1 MDDNGDGPGA
11 LTVAELSCGSCGT
24 QLSALA
30 KFCSECGSPL
40 TEATR
45 SAEYKQ
51 VTVLFADVVHSMD
64 IAAAVGP
71 ERLREIMAE
80 LVDHAAGVVKRYG
93 GTVDKFTGD
102 GVMAVFGAPIAYE
115 DHGAR
120 ACLAAMGIQE
130 QMAQLA
136 TGVASRDGIDLRLRI
151 GLNSG
156 QVIAGDIGSTSLGYT
171 TIGEHVGLAQRMQSV
186 APPGGVM
193 LSDST
198 ARIVADVATLA
209 EPEMAHIKGA
219 TGPVPAHRLL
229 AMTEHRELVGR
240 HASTLV
246 GREWELGALTGML
259 HRAVGGHGCLVGLVG
274 PAGIGKSRLVA
285 ETASVARSLGVEVFS
300 AFCESHAAEVPFRA
314 IAALLRT
321 AFGINELDAESARN
335 RIRDRVPDVD
345 PEDLLLLD
353 DLLRIRDP
361 RHDVPD
367 IAADAR
373 RRRITAV
380 VDAAY
385 LGRSTP
391 AVYVIEDAHWI
402 DPTSESMLA
411 DFLSV
416 VARTHSLVLVT
427 YRPEYRGALS
437 HVPGTQTIFLAPLD
451 DSQTVLLVKELL
463 GSHPSVAGLIPQIVE
478 RAAGNPFFAES
489 IVRDLADRDV
499 LEGTRGD
506 YVCAHD
512 QADITV
518 PATLQAAIAARIDR
532 LDAAAKHT
540 LNAAAVIGVRFD
552 EDLLTELSDSPS
564 LPTLLD
570 AELIDQVAFAPR
582 AEFGFRHPLIRRVAY
597 ESQLKADRAAL
608 HRRLADVI
616 AVKGSV
622 GDENAALIAEHLQS
636 AGDLRAAYDWHMRA
650 AAWSANRDIAGACLS
665 WERARQVADSIA
677 ADDPDAVSMQIAP
690 RTLWCANAWRLHA
703 GVGGRRFEEL
713 QELCDRAGDKTS
725 PAIAMTGLLAEGVV
739 QGRIREASHLAAE
752 HTALLESIADP
763 TLMVGLAVGTIGVRV
778 VTGEI
783 QEVLRWSDTVIDL
796 AHDDPVK
803 GNYVMGS
810 PLATAYATRSLAR
823 WCLARPGWRND
834 MERAVELARSSD
846 PWTRATVMFYT
857 FGAAIACGVYAVDD
871 AVCREIDAALKM
883 AEAAGDDLG
892 MAFTKY
898 TMGLALVRGDGADRD
913 RGLELLTEVRELTLE
928 GRFYLS
934 ELPVV
939 ELYVAR
945 EQARH
950 GDVDDAISGMRTALD
965 LLFERGQFAWGV
977 VASAMF
983 VETLLDRGG
992 GSDLVEAEAVT
1003 DRMATAPLEMASE
1016 CLDLWLLRMRAL
1028 LADAHGEES
1037 VYRDNRDRYRATA
1050 AALGF
1055 EGHMQWAEAMP

>member
-1 MDDNGDGPGA
+1 LGA
-11 LTVAELSCGSCGT
+11 T
-24 QLSALA
+24 A

-40 TEATR
+40 AEATR

-102 GVMAVFGAPIAYE
+102 GIMAVFGAPIAYE

-130 QMAQLA
+130 QMGQIA

-186 APPGGVM
+186 APPAGVM

-219 TGPVPAHRLL
+219 TEPVPAHRLL
-229 AMTEHRELVGR
+229 AMTEHHELGGR

-246 GREWELGALTGML
+246 GREWEVGALTGML

-321 AFGINELDAESARN
+321 GFGINELDAESARN

-353 DLLRIRDP
+353 DLLGIRD
-361 RHDVPD
+361 HGQDVPD

-373 RRRITAV
+373 RRRLTTLV
-380 VDAAY
+380 NAAY
-385 LGRSTP
+385 LSRSTP

-416 VARTHSLVLVT
+416 VARTHSLVLTT

-437 HVPGTQTIFLAPLD
+437 HIPGGQTIFLAPLD
-451 DSQTVLLVKELL
+451 DSQTVSLVTELL
-463 GSHPSVAGLIPQIVE
+463 GAHPSVAGLVVQIAE

-489 IVRDLADRDV
+489 IVRDLADRHV
-499 LEGTRGD
+499 LAGTRGE
-506 YVCAHD
+506 YVCTQDH
-512 QADITV
+512 ADVTV

-552 EDLLTELSDSPS
+552 EDLLSELADIGP
-564 LPTLLD
+564 LRKLID
-570 AELIDQVAFAPR
+570 AELVDQVAFAPR
-582 AEFGFRHPLIRRVAY
+582 TEFGFRHPLIRWVAY
-597 ESQLKADRAAL
+597 ESQLKVDRAAL
-608 HRRLADVI
+608 HRRLADTI
-616 AVKGSV
+616 TASASL
-622 GDENAALIAEHLQS
+622 DDANAALIAEHLQG
-636 AGDLRAAYDWHMRA
+636 AGDLGAAYEWHMRA
-650 AAWSANRDIAGACLS
+650 GAWLASRDIAGACSS
-665 WERARQVADSIA
+665 WERAWQVADTIA
-677 ADDPDAVSMQIAP
+677 ADDDPDALAMQIAP

-703 GVGGRRFEEL
+703 GVAGRRFDEL

-725 PAIAMTGLLAEGVV
+725 PAIAMTGLLAERVV
-739 QGRIREASHLAAE
+739 QGRIREASRLAAE
-752 HTALLESIADP
+752 HSALIESIADP

-796 AHDDPVK
+796 AHGDPAR
-803 GNYVMGS
+803 GNYIMGS
-810 PLATAYATRSLAR
+810 PLAGAYATRSLAR
-823 WCLARPGWRND
+823 WCFLHPGWRDD
-834 MERAVELARSSD
+834 MERAVELAHSSD

-857 FGAAIACGVYAVDD
+857 FGAAVAAGVYAVDD
-871 AVCREIDAALKM
+871 AAHHEIDDALRM
-883 AEAAGDDLG
+883 AEASGDDL
-892 MAFTKY
+892 AVSFTKY
-898 TMGLALVRGDGADRD
+898 TKGLLLVQGDSADRN
-913 RGLELLTEVRELTLE
+913 RGLELLTEVRELTLA

-939 ELYVAR
+939 ELYAAR
-945 EQARH
+945 EHARH
-950 GDVDDAISGMRTALD
+950 GHLDDAISGMRPALA

-977 VASAMF
+977 VASAAF
-983 VETLLDRGG
+983 VGTLLDRGG
-992 GSDLVEAEAVT
+992 KADLAEAEAVA

-1016 CLDLWLLRMRAL
+1016 CRDLWLLLVRTL
-1028 LADAHGEES
+1028 LLGARGDES
-1037 VYRDNRDRYRATA
+1037 AYRDYRDRYRASATS
-1050 AALGF
+1050 LGF
-1055 EGHMQWAEAMP
+1055 EGHMKWASAMP

>member
-1 MDDNGDGPGA
+1 M
-11 LTVAELSCGSCGT
+11 
-24 QLSALA
+24 
-30 KFCSECGSPL
+30 
-40 TEATR
+40 EAAR

-51 VTVLFADVVHSMD
+51 ATVLFADVVHSMD

-71 ERLREIMAE
+71 ERFREIMAE
-80 LVDHAAGVVKRYG
+80 LVDHAASVVKRYG
-93 GTVDKFTGD
+93 GIVDKFTGD
-102 GVMAVFGAPIAYE
+102 GIMAVFGAPIAYE

-130 QMAQLA
+130 QMAQIA

-171 TIGEHVGLAQRMQSV
+171 TIGEHVGLAQRMESV

-219 TGPVPAHRLL
+219 TGPVRAHRLL
-229 AMTEHRELVGR
+229 AMTEHRELGGR

-246 GREWELGALTGML
+246 GREWEVGALTGML
-259 HRAVGGHGCLVGLVG
+259 HRAVGGRGCLVGLVG
-274 PAGIGKSRLVA
+274 PAGIGKSRLVG
-285 ETASVARSLGVEVFS
+285 ETALIARSLGVEVFS
-300 AFCESHAAEVPFRA
+300 AYCESHAAEVPFHA

-361 RHDVPD
+361 GHDVPD

-373 RRRITAV
+373 RRRLTTV
-380 VDAAY
+380 VNAAY

-451 DSQTVLLVKELL
+451 DSQTTALVSELL
-463 GSHPSVAGLIPQIVE
+463 GSHSSVAGLISQIAD

-489 IVRDLADRDV
+489 IVRDLADQDV
-499 LEGTRGD
+499 LEGAPGD
-506 YVCAHD
+506 YECTRDH
-512 QADITV
+512 ADVTV

-532 LDAAAKHT
+532 LDAAAKQT

-552 EDLLTELSDSPS
+552 EDLLSELADTTA
-564 LPTLLD
+564 LPMLLD

-597 ESQLKADRAAL
+597 ESQLKADRARL
-608 HRRLADVI
+608 HRRLADAI
-616 AVKGSV
+616 AASASM
-622 GDENAALIAEHLQS
+622 GDENAALIAEHLQD

-650 AAWSANRDIAGACLS
+650 GAWLASRDIAGACLS
-665 WERARQVADSIA
+665 WERARQVADLIA

-803 GNYVMGS
+803 GNYVLGS
-810 PLATAYATRSLAR
+810 PLAAAYATRSLAR
-823 WCLARPGWRND
+823 WCLALPGWRGD
-834 MERAVELARSSD
+834 MERAIELARSSD
-846 PWTRATVMFYT
+846 PWTRATVVFYT
-857 FGAAIACGVYAVDD
+857 YGAGIASGIYTPDD
-871 AVCREIDAALKM
+871 AACREIDNALRV
-883 AEAAGDDLG
+883 AESAGDDLAVS
-892 MAFTKY
+892 MAKY
-898 TMGLALVRGDGADRD
+898 TKALLLVHGDYADRD
-913 RGLELLTEVRELTLE
+913 RGLELLMEVRDLIVQ

-939 ELYVAR
+939 ELYAGR

-950 GDVDDAISGMRTALD
+950 GDVDVIGGMQAALD

-977 VASAMF
+977 VASAVF
-983 VETLLDRGG
+983 VGTLLSRGG
-992 GSDLVEAEAVT
+992 EGDLAEAEAVT
-1003 DRMATAPLEMASE
+1003 DRMATAPLEMASIAGE
-1016 CLDLWLLRMRAL
+1016 LWLLRLRAL
-1028 LADAHGEES
+1028 LADARGDKS
-1037 VYRDNRDRYRATA
+1037 GYRDHRDRYLATA
-1050 AALGF
+1050 IALGF
-1055 EGHMQWAEAMP
+1055 EGHIAWAESMP

>member
-1 MDDNGDGPGA
+1 M
-11 LTVAELSCGSCGT
+11 
-24 QLSALA
+24 
-30 KFCSECGSPL
+30 
-40 TEATR
+40 
-45 SAEYKQ
+45 
-51 VTVLFADVVHSMD
+51 LFADVVHSMD

-102 GVMAVFGAPIAYE
+102 GIMAVFGAPIAYE

-130 QMAQLA
+130 QMAQIA

-171 TIGEHVGLAQRMQSV
+171 TIGEHVGLAQRMESV

-209 EPEMAHIKGA
+209 EPEMVYIRGA
-219 TGPVPAHRLL
+219 TEPVPAHRLL
-229 AMTEHRELVGR
+229 AMTEHHELGGR

-246 GREWELGALTGML
+246 GREWEVGALTGML
-259 HRAVGGHGCLVGLVG
+259 HRAVGGHGCVVGIAG
-274 PAGIGKSRLVA
+274 PAGIGKSRLVS
-285 ETASVARSLGVEVFS
+285 ETASIARRLGAEVFS

-321 AFGINELDAESARN
+321 AFGIDELDAESARN
-335 RIRDRVPDVD
+335 RIRDRVVGVD

-353 DLLRIRDP
+353 DLLGIRDP
-361 RHDVPD
+361 GHDVPD

-373 RRRITAV
+373 RRRLTTLV
-380 VDAAY
+380 NAAY

-411 DFLSV
+411 EFLSV

-437 HVPGTQTIFLAPLD
+437 HVPGAQTIFLSPLE
-451 DSQTVLLVKELL
+451 DSETTSLVEELL
-463 GSHPSVAGLIPQIVE
+463 GPHSSVAGLISQIAD

-489 IVRDLADRDV
+489 IVRDLADRNV
-499 LEGTRGD
+499 LEGARGE
-506 YVCAHD
+506 YVCTRDH
-512 QADITV
+512 ADVTV

-532 LDAAAKHT
+532 LDAAAKQT

-552 EDLLTELSDSPS
+552 EELLAELADGSA
-564 LPTLLD
+564 LPKLLD

-597 ESQLKADRAAL
+597 ESQLKADRARL
-608 HRRLADVI
+608 HRRLADAI
-616 AVKGSV
+616 AARGSL
-622 GDENAALIAEHLQS
+622 GDENAALIAEHLQG
-636 AGDLRAAYDWHMRA
+636 AGDMRAAYDWHMRA
-650 AAWSANRDIAGACLS
+650 GAWLASRDIAGACLS
-665 WERARQVADSIA
+665 WERARQVADTIA
-677 ADDPDAVSMQIAP
+677 ADDPDDPDAVSMQIAS

-703 GVGGRRFEEL
+703 SVSGSRFDEL

-725 PAIAMTGLLAEGVV
+725 PAIAMTGLLAESLI
-739 QGRIREASHLAAE
+739 QGRIREASQLAAE
-752 HTALLESIADP
+752 HSALIESIADP

-783 QEVLRWSDTVIDL
+783 REVLRWSDTVIDL
-796 AHDDPVK
+796 AHDDPVR

-810 PLATAYATRSLAR
+810 PLAAAYATRSLAR
-823 WCLARPGWRND
+823 WSFALPGSRDD
-834 MERAVELARSSD
+834 MERAVEMARNSD
-846 PWTRATVMFYT
+846 PWTRAAVMFYT
-857 FGAAIACGVYAVDD
+857 FGAPIAGGVYVVDG
-871 AVCREIDAALKM
+871 AACREIDDALRM
-883 AEAAGDDLG
+883 AESAGDDLG
-892 MAFTKY
+892 VVFTKY
-898 TMGLALVRGDGADRD
+898 TKGLVLVHGDAADRD

-928 GRFYLS
+928 DRFYLS
-934 ELPVV
+934 ELPMV

-950 GDVDDAISGMRTALD
+950 GDVDDAINRMRNALD

-977 VASAMF
+977 VASAVF
-983 VETLLDRGG
+983 VGTLLDHGG
-992 GSDLVEAEAVT
+992 EGDLAEAEAVT
-1003 DRMATAPLEMASE
+1003 DRMETAPLEMAPE
-1016 CLDLWLLRMRAL
+1016 CHDVWLLRMRAL
-1028 LADAHGEES
+1028 LADARGDES
-1037 VYRDNRDRYRATA
+1037 VYRDYRDRYRATA
-1050 AALGF
+1050 TALGF
-1055 EGHMQWAEAMP
+1055 EGHMEWAEAMP

>member
-1 MDDNGDGPGA
+1 MDDGSDA
-11 LTVAELSCGSCGT
+11 LAAAGLSCGSCGT
-24 QLSALA
+24 QLSATA

-51 VTVLFADVVHSMD
+51 VTVLFADVMHSMD

-102 GVMAVFGAPIAYE
+102 GIMAVFGAPIAYE

-130 QMAQLA
+130 QMTQIA

-156 QVIAGDIGSTSLGYT
+156 QVVAGDIGSTSLGYT
-171 TIGEHVGLAQRMQSV
+171 TIGEHVGLAQRMESV

-209 EPEMAHIKGA
+209 EPEMAHVKGA
-219 TGPVPAHRLL
+219 TEPVPAHRLL
-229 AMTEHRELVGR
+229 AMTEHRELGGR

-246 GREWELGALTGML
+246 GREWEVGALTGML
-259 HRAVGGHGCLVGLVG
+259 HRAVGGHGCVVGIVG
-274 PAGIGKSRLVA
+274 PAGIGKSRLVS
-285 ETASVARSLGVEVFS
+285 ETASIARRLGAEVFS
-300 AFCESHAAEVPFRA
+300 AFCESHAAEVPFRVV
-314 IAALLRT
+314 AALLRT
-321 AFGINELDAESARN
+321 AFGINELSAESARK
-335 RIRDRVPDVD
+335 RVRERVSSAN

-353 DLLRIRDP
+353 DLLGIRDP
-361 RHDVPD
+361 IQEVPD

-373 RRRITAV
+373 RRRITTLV
-380 VDAAY
+380 NAAY
-385 LGRSTP
+385 LSRSTP
-391 AVYVIEDAHWI
+391 AVYAIEDVHWV
-402 DPTSESMLA
+402 DPISESMLA

-416 VARTHSLVLVT
+416 VARAHSLVLIT

-437 HVPGTQTIFLAPLD
+437 HVSGTQTIFLAPLD
-451 DSQTVLLVKELL
+451 DSQTVTLVEELL
-463 GSHPSVAGLIPQIVE
+463 GSHPSVAVLIAQIAE

-489 IVRDLADRDV
+489 IVRDLADRNV
-499 LEGTRGD
+499 LEGARGE
-506 YVCAHD
+506 YVCTQDH
-512 QADITV
+512 ADVTV

-532 LDAAAKHT
+532 LGAAAKKT

-552 EDLLTELSDSPS
+552 EDLLSELADSTA
-564 LPTLLD
+564 LPKLLE
-570 AELIDQVAFAPR
+570 AELIDQVAFAPQ

-608 HRRLADVI
+608 HRRLADTITVS
-616 AVKGSV
+616 ASL
-622 GDENAALIAEHLQS
+622 GDENAALIAEHLEA

-650 AAWSANRDIAGACLS
+650 GAWLASRDIAGACLS
-665 WERARQVADSIA
+665 WERARQVADTIA
-677 ADDPDAVSMQIAP
+677 VDDLDAVSMQIAP

-703 GVGGRRFEEL
+703 GVAGRRFEEL
-713 QELCDRAGDKTS
+713 QELCDRAGDKRS

-739 QGRIREASHLAAE
+739 QGRIREASQLAAE
-752 HTALLESIADP
+752 HTALIESIADP
-763 TLMVGLAVGTIGVRV
+763 TLTVGLGVATAGVRV

-783 QEVLRWSDTVIDL
+783 EEVLRWSDTVIDL
-796 AHDDPVK
+796 AHDDPVR

-810 PLATAYATRSLAR
+810 PLAAAYATRSLAR
-823 WCLARPGWRND
+823 WCFLHPGWRED
-834 MERAVELARSSD
+834 MERAVELARASD
-846 PWTRATVMFYT
+846 PWTRATVMFFT
-857 FGAAIACGVYAVDD
+857 FGAGLASGIYTAD
-871 AVCREIDAALKM
+871 AAACREIDDALRM
-883 AEAAGDDLG
+883 AEAAGDDLAVS
-892 MAFTKY
+892 MTKY
-898 TMGLALVRGDGADRD
+898 TKGLALVHGDAANRD
-913 RGLELLTEVRELTLE
+913 RGLEVLTEVRELTLE

-939 ELYVAR
+939 ELYAAR
-945 EQARH
+945 ERGRG

-977 VASAMF
+977 VASAVF

-992 GSDLVEAEAVT
+992 DDDVAEAEAVT
-1003 DRMATAPLEMASE
+1003 DRMATAPLEMASS
-1016 CLDLWLLRMRAL
+1016 CLDLWLLRSRAL
-1028 LADAHGEES
+1028 IADARGDES
-1037 VYRDNRDRYRATA
+1037 VYRDYRDRYRATA
-1050 AALGF
+1050 TSLAF
-1055 EGHMQWAEAMP
+1055 EGHMQWAESMP

>member
-1 MDDNGDGPGA
+1 M
-11 LTVAELSCGSCGT
+11 
-24 QLSALA
+24 
-30 KFCSECGSPL
+30 
-40 TEATR
+40 EAAR

-51 VTVLFADVVHSMD
+51 ATVLFADVVHSMD

-71 ERLREIMAE
+71 ERFREIMAE
-80 LVDHAAGVVKRYG
+80 LVDHAASVVKRYG
-93 GTVDKFTGD
+93 GIVDKFTGD
-102 GVMAVFGAPIAYE
+102 GIMAVFGAPIAYE

-130 QMAQLA
+130 QMAQIA

-171 TIGEHVGLAQRMQSV
+171 TIGEHVGLAQRMESV

-219 TGPVPAHRLL
+219 TGPVRAHRLL
-229 AMTEHRELVGR
+229 AMTEHRELGGR

-246 GREWELGALTGML
+246 GREWEVGALTGML
-259 HRAVGGHGCLVGLVG
+259 HRAVGGRGCLVGLVG
-274 PAGIGKSRLVA
+274 PAGIGKSRLVG
-285 ETASVARSLGVEVFS
+285 ETALIARSLGVEVFS
-300 AFCESHAAEVPFRA
+300 AYCESHAAEVPFHA

-361 RHDVPD
+361 GHDVPD

-373 RRRITAV
+373 RRRLTTV
-380 VDAAY
+380 VNAAY

-451 DSQTVLLVKELL
+451 DSQTTALVSELL
-463 GSHPSVAGLIPQIVE
+463 GSHSSVAGLISQIAD

-489 IVRDLADRDV
+489 IVRDLADQNV
-499 LEGTRGD
+499 LEGAPGD
-506 YVCAHD
+506 YECTRDH
-512 QADITV
+512 ADVTV

-532 LDAAAKHT
+532 LDAAAKQT

-552 EDLLTELSDSPS
+552 EDLLSELADTTA
-564 LPTLLD
+564 LPKLLD

-597 ESQLKADRAAL
+597 ESQLKADRARL
-608 HRRLADVI
+608 HRRLADAI
-616 AVKGSV
+616 AASASM
-622 GDENAALIAEHLQS
+622 GDENAALIAEHLQG

-650 AAWSANRDIAGACLS
+650 GAWLASRDIAGACLS
-665 WERARQVADSIA
+665 WERARQVADLIA
-677 ADDPDAVSMQIAP
+677 ADDPEAVSMQIAP

-803 GNYVMGS
+803 GNYVLGS
-810 PLATAYATRSLAR
+810 PLAAAYATRSLAR
-823 WCLARPGWRND
+823 WCLALPGWRGD
-834 MERAVELARSSD
+834 MERAIELARSSD
-846 PWTRATVMFYT
+846 PWTRATVVFYT
-857 FGAAIACGVYAVDD
+857 YGAGIASGIYTPDD
-871 AVCREIDAALKM
+871 AACREIDNALRV
-883 AEAAGDDLG
+883 AELAGDDLAVS
-892 MAFTKY
+892 MAKY
-898 TMGLALVRGDGADRD
+898 TRALLLVHGDYADRD
-913 RGLELLTEVRELTLE
+913 RGLELLREVRDLILQ

-939 ELYVAR
+939 ELYAGR

-950 GDVDDAISGMRTALD
+950 GDVVTSLAVCRPHSTCCSSGANSH
-965 LLFERGQFAWGV
+965 G
-977 VASAMF
+977 AS
-983 VETLLDRGG
+983 
-992 GSDLVEAEAVT
+992 
-1003 DRMATAPLEMASE
+1003 
-1016 CLDLWLLRMRAL
+1016 
-1028 LADAHGEES
+1028 
-1037 VYRDNRDRYRATA
+1037 
-1050 AALGF
+1050 
-1055 EGHMQWAEAMP
+1055 

>member
-1 MDDNGDGPGA
+1 VDVTGDGRGTLA
-11 LTVAELSCGSCGT
+11 STELWCGSCGT
-24 QLSALA
+24 QSSAAA

-40 TEATR
+40 TQATQ

-71 ERLREIMAE
+71 ERLREIMAD

-102 GVMAVFGAPIAYE
+102 GIMAVFGAPIAYE

-130 QMAQLA
+130 RMAQIA
-136 TGVASRDGIDLRLRI
+136 AGVASRDGIDLRLRI
-151 GLNSG
+151 GLDSG
-156 QVIAGDIGSTSLGYT
+156 QVIAGDIGTSLGYT
-171 TIGEHVGLAQRMQSV
+171 TIGEHVGMAQRMESV
-186 APPGGVM
+186 APPGGMM

-209 EPEMAHIKGA
+209 EPEMVYIKGA
-219 TGPVPAHRLL
+219 TEPVPAHRLL
-229 AMTEHRELVGR
+229 AMTEHHELGGR

-246 GREWELGALTGML
+246 GREWEMGALTGML
-259 HRAVGGHGCLVGLVG
+259 HRAVGGHGCVVGIVG
-274 PAGIGKSRLVA
+274 PAGIGKSRLVS
-285 ETASVARSLGVEVFS
+285 ETASIARRLGAEVFS

-335 RIRDRVPDVD
+335 RIRDRVAGVD
-345 PEDLLLLD
+345 PEDLLLLQ
-353 DLLRIRDP
+353 DLLGIRDP
-361 RHDVPD
+361 DHDVPD

-373 RRRITAV
+373 RRRLTTLV
-380 VDAAY
+380 NAAY
-385 LGRSTP
+385 LGRPTP

-427 YRPEYRGALS
+427 YRPEYHGALS
-437 HVPGTQTIFLAPLD
+437 HVPGAQTIFLSPLE
-451 DSQTVLLVKELL
+451 DSETTSLVEELL
-463 GSHPSVAGLIPQIVE
+463 GPHSSVAGLISQIAD

-489 IVRDLADRDV
+489 IVRDLADRNV
-499 LEGTRGD
+499 LEGARGE
-506 YVCAHD
+506 YVCTRDH
-512 QADITV
+512 ADVTV

-532 LDAAAKHT
+532 LDAAAKQT

-552 EDLLTELSDSPS
+552 EDLLSELVDSTA
-564 LPTLLD
+564 LPKLLE

-597 ESQLKADRAAL
+597 ESQLKADRARL
-608 HRRLADVI
+608 HRRLADAI
-616 AVKGSV
+616 AARGSL
-622 GDENAALIAEHLQS
+622 GDENAALIAEHLQG

-650 AAWSANRDIAGACLS
+650 GAWLASRDIAGACLS
-665 WERARQVADSIA
+665 WERARQVADTIVG
-677 ADDPDAVSMQIAP
+677 DDPDAVSMQIAP

-703 GVGGRRFEEL
+703 GVSGPRFDEL

-725 PAIAMTGLLAEGVV
+725 PAIAMTGLLAEGLI
-739 QGRIREASHLAAE
+739 QGRIREASQLAAE
-752 HTALLESIADP
+752 HSALIESIADP
-763 TLMVGLAVGTIGVRV
+763 TLMVGLAAGTIGVRV

-783 QEVLRWSDTVIDL
+783 QEVLRWSDIVIDL

-803 GNYVMGS
+803 GNYVLGS

-823 WCLARPGWRND
+823 LSFALPGWRDD
-834 MERAVELARSSD
+834 MERAVELARGSD
-846 PWTRATVMFYT
+846 PWTRAAVMFYT
-857 FGAAIACGVYAVDD
+857 LGAAVACGVYTADD
-871 AVCREIDAALKM
+871 AACREIDDALQM
-883 AEAAGDDLG
+883 AEAAGDDLA
-892 MAFTKY
+892 MIFTKY
-898 TMGLALVRGDGADRD
+898 TRGLVLVHGNPADRD

-934 ELPVV
+934 ELPMV
-939 ELYVAR
+939 EVYAAR
-945 EQARH
+945 EQARR

-977 VASAMF
+977 VASEIF
-983 VETLLDRGG
+983 VHALLDRGG
-992 GSDLVEAEAVT
+992 GGDLAEAEAVT
-1003 DRMATAPLEMASE
+1003 DRMTSAPVEMASE
-1016 CLDLWLLRMRAL
+1016 FFDLWLLRMRAL
-1028 LADAHGEES
+1028 LADARGDES
-1037 VYRDNRDRYRATA
+1037 AYRDYRDRYRATA
-1050 AALGF
+1050 TSLGF
-1055 EGHMQWAEAMP
+1055 EGHIQRAEAMP

>member
-1 MDDNGDGPGA
+1 MDDGSDA
-11 LTVAELSCGSCGT
+11 LAAAGLSCGSCGT
-24 QLSALA
+24 QLGATA

-40 TEATR
+40 TQATQ

-51 VTVLFADVVHSMD
+51 VTVLFTDVVHSMD

-102 GVMAVFGAPIAYE
+102 GIMAVFGAPIAYE

-130 QMAQLA
+130 QMAQIA
-136 TGVASRDGIDLRLRI
+136 TRVASRDGIDLRLRI

-156 QVIAGDIGSTSLGYT
+156 QVIVGDIGSTSLGYT
-171 TIGEHVGLAQRMQSV
+171 TIGEHVGLAQRMESV

-209 EPEMAHIKGA
+209 EPEMAYIKGA
-219 TGPVPAHRLL
+219 TEPVPAHRLL
-229 AMTEHRELVGR
+229 AMTEHHELGGR

-246 GREWELGALTGML
+246 GREWEVGALTGML
-259 HRAVGGHGCLVGLVG
+259 HRAVCGHGCVVGIVG
-274 PAGIGKSRLVA
+274 PAGIGKSRLVS
-285 ETASVARSLGVEVFS
+285 ETASIARRLGAEVFS

-361 RHDVPD
+361 EHDVPD

-373 RRRITAV
+373 RRRLTTV
-380 VDAAY
+380 VNAAY

-402 DPTSESMLA
+402 DATSEAMLA

-416 VARTHSLVLVT
+416 VARTSSLVLIT

-437 HVPGTQTIFLAPLD
+437 HVSGAQTIFLAPLD
-451 DSQTVLLVKELL
+451 DSQTTSLVSELL
-463 GSHPSVAGLIPQIVE
+463 GSHSSVAGLISQIAD
-478 RAAGNPFFAES
+478 RAGGNPFFAES
-489 IVRDLADRDV
+489 IVRDLADRNV
-499 LEGTRGD
+499 LEGARGD
-506 YVCAHD
+506 YVCTRDH
-512 QADITV
+512 ADVTV

-532 LDAAAKHT
+532 LDAAAKQT

-552 EDLLTELSDSPS
+552 EHLLAELADNTA
-564 LPTLLD
+564 LRKLLD

-608 HRRLADVI
+608 HRRLADAI
-616 AVKGSV
+616 AASAPL
-622 GDENAALIAEHLQS
+622 GDENAALIAEHLQG
-636 AGDLRAAYDWHMRA
+636 AGDWRAAYDWHMRA
-650 AAWSANRDIAGACLS
+650 GAWLASRDIAGACLS
-665 WERARQVADSIA
+665 WERARQVADTIA

-752 HTALLESIADP
+752 HTALIESIADP

-810 PLATAYATRSLAR
+810 PLAAAYATRSLAR
-823 WCLARPGWRND
+823 WCFALPGWRDD
-834 MERAVELARSSD
+834 MERAIELARSSD

-857 FGAAIACGVYAVDD
+857 CGAGIAGGIYTADD
-871 AVCREIDAALKM
+871 AACREIDNALRM
-883 AEAAGDDLG
+883 AEVAGDDLAVS
-892 MAFTKY
+892 MAKY
-898 TMGLALVRGDGADRD
+898 TKGLLLVHGDVVDRD
-913 RGLELLTEVRELTLE
+913 RGLELLTEVRELILE

-939 ELYVAR
+939 ELYAGR
-945 EQARH
+945 EQATH
-950 GDVDDAISGMRTALD
+950 ADIDV
-965 LLFERGQFAWGV
+965 
-977 VASAMF
+977 
-983 VETLLDRGG
+983 
-992 GSDLVEAEAVT
+992 
-1003 DRMATAPLEMASE
+1003 
-1016 CLDLWLLRMRAL
+1016 
-1028 LADAHGEES
+1028 H
-1037 VYRDNRDRYRATA
+1037 
-1050 AALGF
+1050 
-1055 EGHMQWAEAMP
+1055 

>member
-1 MDDNGDGPGA
+1 M
-11 LTVAELSCGSCGT
+11 
-24 QLSALA
+24 
-30 KFCSECGSPL
+30 
-40 TEATR
+40 EAAR

-51 VTVLFADVVHSMD
+51 ATVLFADVVHSMD
-64 IAAAVGP
+64 IAAALGP
-71 ERLREIMAE
+71 ERFREIMAE
-80 LVDHAAGVVKRYG
+80 LVDHAASVVKRYG
-93 GTVDKFTGD
+93 GIVDKFTGD
-102 GVMAVFGAPIAYE
+102 GIMAVFGAPIAYE

-130 QMAQLA
+130 QMAQIA

-171 TIGEHVGLAQRMQSV
+171 TIGEHVGLAQRMESV

-219 TGPVPAHRLL
+219 TGPVRAHRLL
-229 AMTEHRELVGR
+229 AMTEHRELGGR

-246 GREWELGALTGML
+246 GREWEAGALTGML
-259 HRAVGGHGCLVGLVG
+259 HRAVGGRGCLVNLVG
-274 PAGIGKSRLVA
+274 PAGIGKSRLVG
-285 ETASVARSLGVEVFS
+285 ETALIARSLGVEVFS
-300 AFCESHAAEVPFRA
+300 AYCESHAAEVPFHA

-361 RHDVPD
+361 GHDVPD

-373 RRRITAV
+373 RRRLTTV
-380 VDAAY
+380 VNAAY

-451 DSQTVLLVKELL
+451 DSQTTALVSELL
-463 GSHPSVAGLIPQIVE
+463 GSHSSVAGLISQIAD

-489 IVRDLADRDV
+489 IVRDLADQNV
-499 LEGTRGD
+499 LEGAPGD
-506 YVCAHD
+506 YECTRDH
-512 QADITV
+512 ADVTV

-532 LDAAAKHT
+532 LDAAAKQT

-552 EDLLTELSDSPS
+552 EDLLSELADTTA
-564 LPTLLD
+564 LPKLLD

-597 ESQLKADRAAL
+597 ESQLKADRARL
-608 HRRLADVI
+608 HRRLADAI
-616 AVKGSV
+616 AASASM
-622 GDENAALIAEHLQS
+622 GDENAALIAEHLQG

-650 AAWSANRDIAGACLS
+650 GAWLASRDIAGACLS
-665 WERARQVADSIA
+665 WERARQVADLIA
-677 ADDPDAVSMQIAP
+677 VDDPEAVSMQIAP

-803 GNYVMGS
+803 GNYVLGS
-810 PLATAYATRSLAR
+810 PLAAAYATRSLAR
-823 WCLARPGWRND
+823 WCLALPGWRGD
-834 MERAVELARSSD
+834 MERAIELARSSD
-846 PWTRATVMFYT
+846 PWTRATVVFYT
-857 FGAAIACGVYAVDD
+857 YGAGIASGIYTPDD
-871 AVCREIDAALKM
+871 AACREIDNALRM
-883 AEAAGDDLG
+883 AELAGDDLAVS
-892 MAFTKY
+892 MAKY
-898 TMGLALVRGDGADRD
+898 TKALLLVHGDYADRD
-913 RGLELLTEVRELTLE
+913 RGLELLREVRDLILQ

-939 ELYVAR
+939 ELYAGR

-950 GDVDDAISGMRTALD
+950 GDVDVIGGMQAALD

-977 VASAMF
+977 VASAVF
-983 VETLLDRGG
+983 VGTLLGCGG
-992 GSDLVEAEAVT
+992 EGDLAEAEAVT
-1003 DRMATAPLEMASE
+1003 DRMATAPLEMASIAGE
-1016 CLDLWLLRMRAL
+1016 LWLLRLRAL
-1028 LADAHGEES
+1028 LADARGDES
-1037 VYRDNRDRYRATA
+1037 GYRDHRDRYLATA
-1050 AALGF
+1050 TALGF
-1055 EGHMQWAEAMP
+1055 EGHIAWAESMP

>member
-1 MDDNGDGPGA
+1 M
-11 LTVAELSCGSCGT
+11 
-24 QLSALA
+24 
-30 KFCSECGSPL
+30 
-40 TEATR
+40 
-45 SAEYKQ
+45 
-51 VTVLFADVVHSMD
+51 LFADVAHSMD
-64 IAAAVGP
+64 IAATVGP

-102 GVMAVFGAPIAYE
+102 GIMAVFGAPIAYE

-130 QMAQLA
+130 QMAQIA
-136 TGVASRDGIDLRLRI
+136 TAVASRDGIDLRLRI

-171 TIGEHVGLAQRMQSV
+171 TIGEHVGLAQRMESV

-209 EPEMAHIKGA
+209 EPEMAYIKGA
-219 TGPVPAHRLL
+219 TEPVPAHRLL
-229 AMTEHRELVGR
+229 AMTDHHELGGR

-246 GREWELGALTGML
+246 GREWEVGALTGML
-259 HRAVGGHGCLVGLVG
+259 HRAVGGHGCVVGIVG
-274 PAGIGKSRLVA
+274 PAGIGKSRLVSD
-285 ETASVARSLGVEVFS
+285 TASIARRLGAEVFS

-321 AFGINELDAESARN
+321 AFGIDDLDAESARN
-335 RIRDRVPDVD
+335 RIRDRVAGVD

-353 DLLRIRDP
+353 DLLGIRD
-361 RHDVPD
+361 REHDVPD

-373 RRRITAV
+373 RRRLTTLV
-380 VDAAY
+380 NAAY

-437 HVPGTQTIFLAPLD
+437 HVHGAQTIFLSPLE
-451 DSQTVLLVKELL
+451 DSETTSLVEELL
-463 GSHPSVAGLIPQIVE
+463 GPHSSVAGLISQIAD

-489 IVRDLADRDV
+489 IVRDLADRNV
-499 LEGTRGD
+499 LEGARGEYVCTRG
-506 YVCAHD
+506 H
-512 QADITV
+512 ADITV

-532 LDAAAKHT
+532 LDAAAKQT

-552 EDLLTELSDSPS
+552 EELLAELADGSA
-564 LPTLLD
+564 LPKLLD

-597 ESQLKADRAAL
+597 ESQLKADRARL
-608 HRRLADVI
+608 HRRLADAI
-616 AVKGSV
+616 AARESL
-622 GDENAALIAEHLQS
+622 GDENAALIAEHLQG
-636 AGDLRAAYDWHMRA
+636 AGDMRAAYDWHMRA
-650 AAWSANRDIAGACLS
+650 GAWLASRDIAGACLS
-665 WERARQVADSIA
+665 WDRARQVADTIA

-690 RTLWCANAWRLHA
+690 RALWCASAWRRHA
-703 GVGGRRFEEL
+703 DVSGPRFDEL
-713 QELCDRAGDKTS
+713 QELCARAGDKAS
-725 PAIAMTGLLAEGVV
+725 LAIGMAGLLAEGLT
-739 QGRIREASHLAAE
+739 QGRIQETSRLAAE
-752 HTALLESIADP
+752 HAALIESIADP

-778 VTGEI
+778 ITGEI
-783 QEVLRWSDTVIDL
+783 QEVLRWSDIVIDL
-796 AHDDPVK
+796 AHDDPAK
-803 GNYVMGS
+803 GAYVIGS
-810 PLATAYATRSLAR
+810 PLAAAYATRSLAR
-823 WCLARPGWRND
+823 WSFALPGSRDD
-834 MERAVELARSSD
+834 MERAVELARGAD
-846 PWTRATVMFYT
+846 PWTRAAVMFFT
-857 FGAAIACGVYAVDD
+857 FGAATACGVVAVD
-871 AVCREIDAALKM
+871 AAACREIDDALRM
-883 AEAAGDDLG
+883 AESAGDDIG
-892 MAFTKY
+892 VIFTKY
-898 TMGLALVRGDGADRD
+898 TKGLVLVHGDAADRD

-939 ELYVAR
+939 EFYAAR
-945 EQARH
+945 EQARR
-950 GDVDDAISGMRTALD
+950 GDVYDAISDMRTALD
-965 LLFERGQFAWGV
+965 LLFDRGQFAWGV
-977 VASAMF
+977 VTSAIL

-992 GSDLVEAEAVT
+992 GSDLAEAEAVT
-1003 DRMATAPLEMASE
+1003 DRIAAATLEMATE
-1016 CLDLWLLRMRAL
+1016 CLDLWLLRMRTL
-1028 LADAHGEES
+1028 LADARGDES
-1037 VYRDNRDRYRATA
+1037 VYRDYRDRYRATA
-1050 AALGF
+1050 TALGF
-1055 EGHMQWAEAMP
+1055 EGHMQWAEEMV